1 MIVVTGGAGFI
12 GSNIVHG
19 LNNLGITDIL
29 IVDDLTDGHKSRNL
43 NAVDF
48 IDYIDK
54 DDFLANIDRYAHYG
68 VHTIFHQGACADT
81 MEHNGKKMMQ
91 MNYEYSKSLFDFSMR
106 HDIRFLYAS
115 SAAVYGNG
123 ENGFIEDRACENPL
137 NVYAYSKFLFDQ
149 YVRCHLHNLPAQTVG
164 LRYFNVYGQQENH
177 KARMASTVFH
187 FFHQLHNDGVAKL
200 FEGSEHF
207 IRDFIYVNDVVAV
220 NLFFFN
226 NPEKSGIFNCGTGK
240 ASSFTSIATTLI
252 ELEKKGVIQ
261 STPFPD
267 ALKGKYQAFTQADTT
282 ALRAIGFE
290 KSFTPL
296 AEGIR
301 SYYDFLANNDGFLRR
316 TQIAH

>member
-1 MIVVTGGAGFI
+1 
-12 GSNIVHG
+12 
-19 LNNLGITDIL
+19 
-29 IVDDLTDGHKSRNL
+29 
-43 NAVDF
+43 
-48 IDYIDK
+48 
-54 DDFLANIDRYAHYG
+54 
-68 VHTIFHQGACADT
+68 
-81 MEHNGKKMMQ
+81 
-91 MNYEYSKSLFDFSMR
+91 
-106 HDIRFLYAS
+106 
-115 SAAVYGNG
+115 
-123 ENGFIEDRACENPL
+123 
-137 NVYAYSKFLFDQ
+137 
-149 YVRCHLHNLPAQTVG
+149 
-164 LRYFNVYGQQENH
+164 
-177 KARMASTVFH
+177 MASTVFH

-226 NPEKSGIFNCGTGK
+226 NPEKSGIFNCGTGN
-240 ASSFTSIATTLI
+240 AASFTSIATTLI
-252 ELEKKGVIQ
+252 ELENKGVIQ

-290 KSFTPL
+290 KTFTPL